1 MHFKKVY
8 NKQKLLCL
16 LTSLYKSY
24 SISFFQ
30 VKVDAKTKTL
40 LDEYINKKKSRTSGV
55 ESEDKEKKENGD
67 KEENETKLEEDL
79 DEFTKRED
87 RVAKAG
93 LDAIMREYAEDLSKK
108 MFMGTV
114 HIQVQSIAILSYRFE
129 GKTLNTCSIQNLNTN
144 IEDIYVAI

>member
-1 MHFKKVY
+1 MHNRKLRFQKVY
-8 NKQKLLCL
+8 NKQKLCL
-16 LTSLYKSY
+16 FTSLYKFY
-24 SISFFQ
+24 FIFK

-40 LDEYINKKKSRTSGV
+40 LDEYINKKKSRNGGV
-55 ESEDKEKKENGD
+55 DSEDKEKKENGD
-67 KEENETKLEEDL
+67 KDENETKLEEDL

-114 HIQVQSIAILSYRFE
+114 YIQDRSIAILSCR
-129 GKTLNTCSIQNLNTN
+129 T
-144 IEDIYVAI
+144 

>member
-1 MHFKKVY
+1 M
-8 NKQKLLCL
+8 LCL

-24 SISFFQ
+24 CISFFQ

-40 LDEYINKKKSRTSGV
+40 LDEYINKKKSRTGGV

-67 KEENETKLEEDL
+67 KEENETKVEEDL

>member
-1 MHFKKVY
+1 M
-8 NKQKLLCL
+8 LCL

-24 SISFFQ
+24 YISFFQ

-40 LDEYINKKKSRTSGV
+40 LDEYINKKKSRTGGV

-67 KEENETKLEEDL
+67 KEENETKVEEDL

-114 HIQVQSIAILSYRFE
+114 HI
-129 GKTLNTCSIQNLNTN
+129 
-144 IEDIYVAI
+144 

>member
-8 NKQKLLCL
+8 NKQKLCL
-16 LTSLYKSY
+16 FTSLYKFY
-24 SISFFQ
+24 FIFQ

-40 LDEYINKKKSRTSGV
+40 LDEYINKKKSRTGGV

-67 KEENETKLEEDL
+67 KEENETKVEEDL

-114 HIQVQSIAILSYRFE
+114 YIQDRSIAILSYRFE
-129 GKTLNTCSIQNLNTN
+129 GKTLNMCSFQNLNTK
-144 IEDIYVAI
+144 Y

>member
-1 MHFKKVY
+1 M
-8 NKQKLLCL
+8 LCL

-24 SISFFQ
+24 CISFFQ

-40 LDEYINKKKSRTSGV
+40 LDEYINKKKSRTGGV